1 MNAQRLDV
9 VKSQVLRNR
18 VFVKQEEECGQ
29 KRAQLGG
36 VEHPR

>member
-1 MNAQRLDV
+1 
-9 VKSQVLRNR
+9 LRNR

-36 VEHPR
+36 VEHPS